1 LYTRRARA
9 AKAERREHVLV
20 VNARAVEEEFCL
32 EERARE
38 RERGKTFRSEFP
50 QGLSPSP
57 KHREVASIEE
67 EEEEEE
73 EEEDEEEGQK

>member
-1 LYTRRARA
+1 MYTRRARA
-9 AKAERREHVLV
+9 AKAERREHALV

-57 KHREVASIEE
+57 QHREVASIEE

-73 EEEDEEEGQK
+73 EEDEEEGQK

>member
-1 LYTRRARA
+1 MYTRRARA
-9 AKAERREHVLV
+9 AKAERREHALV

-32 EERARE
+32 EERE
-38 RERGKTFRSEFP
+38 RERGKTFQSEFP

-73 EEEDEEEGQK
+73 EDEEEGQK

>member
-1 LYTRRARA
+1 MYTRRARA
-9 AKAERREHVLV
+9 AKAERREHALV

-67 EEEEEE
+67 EG

>member
-1 LYTRRARA
+1 M
-9 AKAERREHVLV
+9 
-20 VNARAVEEEFCL
+20 EEEFCL

-57 KHREVASIEE
+57 QHREVASIEE

-73 EEEDEEEGQK
+73 EDEEEGQK